1 MRNKVLLLGRRL
13 IERGAWFFAPISW
26 IFAGL
31 VFCKNKLFDLKWI
44 RSVRVPCTVVSV
56 GNIVAGGTGKTPFVQ
71 MMAASFATRRV
82 AILSRGYGKIPD
94 EAMLLQR
101 RLAEAKIYIGKKRTL
116 TAKRAAKEGADL
128 ILLDDGLQ
136 HRKLARDFEIVLTKK
151 EDPFGK
157 GHYLPWG
164 FLRDSPKRL
173 KRADAVFCNGLD
185 FRYRVSR
192 VLDEKE
198 KEVLVRGWKVGL
210 FSGIAN
216 PAIFKKNVDDL
227 GPSVVAEWQLADH
240 EPADPL
246 LLEQFASRCKTLG
259 AKALITTEKDFI
271 KGPRCSLPIVFIEI
285 EIEWMEGKAKWE
297 KLIAKINQ
305 EIDNRSTYDR
315 SD

>member
-1 MRNKVLLLGRRL
+1 MRNKVLLLGQRL
-13 IERGAWFFAPISW
+13 IERGAWFFGPISW

-71 MMAASFATRRV
+71 MMAATFATRRV

-101 RLAEAKIYIGKKRTL
+101 RLPQAKIYIGKKRTL
-116 TAKRAAKEGADL
+116 TAKRAAEEGADL
-128 ILLDDGLQ
+128 ILLDDGFQ

-173 KRADAVFCNGLD
+173 KRADAVFCNGQD

-192 VLDEKE
+192 VLDEKGQQ
-198 KEVLVRGWKVGL
+198 VLVQGWRVGL

-216 PAIFKKNVDDL
+216 PQVFKKSVIDL
-227 GPSVVAEWQLADH
+227 GASVVAEWQLADH
-240 EPADPL
+240 EPAGPL
-246 LLEQFASRCKTLG
+246 LLERFASRCKTLG
-259 AKALITTEKDFI
+259 AIGLVTTEKDFI
-271 KGPRCSLPIVFIEI
+271 KGPRCSLPIIFVEI

-305 EIDNRSTYDR
+305 EIDNTSYDR
-315 SD
+315 SN